1 MLFFAFFVDTWKK
14 QRYYK
19 SEGFRIV
26 ASPSEEKEEEKKM
39 KGKGKGSNRGRFLV
53 LSLVVVVCCSQ
64 VAYSTVLT
72 LSTHAS
78 DGISPPPAEQLDA
91 TFDFS
96 VLDNT
101 LTLTV
106 TNLTPENPLSDPA
119 LKINEIYFNTDD
131 NIQALVLNDV
141 IGANEKQWDLTFIT
155 DGIHVNGFG
164 LFDVSII
171 DGQGDLPHVIDSG
184 ETVQFVLGIT
194 GTGPFSDN
202 NFIQLSTQI
211 DSHVISYAAGKFY
224 NGLPET
230 SAYGATN
237 VPEPASVCL
246 LCLGALALLRK
257 HRQ

>member
-1 MLFFAFFVDTWKK
+1 
-14 QRYYK
+14 
-19 SEGFRIV
+19 
-26 ASPSEEKEEEKKM
+26 M
-39 KGKGKGSNRGRFLV
+39 KGSKWGRFGF
-53 LSLVVVVCCSQ
+53 LSLIVVICCTQ
-64 VAYSTVLT
+64 AAYSTVLR

-78 DGISPPPAEQLDA
+78 DGTNPPPAEQLDA

-96 VLDNT
+96 VLGNT

-106 TNLTPENPLSDPA
+106 TNLTPENPLTDPE
-119 LKINEIYFNTDD
+119 LKINEIYFNTTS
-131 NIQALVLNDV
+131 NIQGLVLTEV
-141 IGANEKQWDLTFIT
+141 IGSDIEYWDLTFAA

-164 LFDVSII
+164 LFDVSLI
-171 DGQGDLPHVIDSG
+171 DGQGSMPHVIDPG
-184 ETVQFVLGIT
+184 ETVQFVLGIA

-202 NFIQLSTQI
+202 DFIQLSTQV

-246 LCLGALALLRK
+246 LCLGALALLSLDFPSK
-257 HRQ
+257 SVQKNKILVV

>member
-1 MLFFAFFVDTWKK
+1 
-14 QRYYK
+14 
-19 SEGFRIV
+19 
-26 ASPSEEKEEEKKM
+26 
-39 KGKGKGSNRGRFLV
+39 
-53 LSLVVVVCCSQ
+53 
-64 VAYSTVLT
+64 
-72 LSTHAS
+72 
-78 DGISPPPAEQLDA
+78 DGTNPPPAEQLDA

-96 VLDNT
+96 VLGNT

-119 LKINEIYFNTDD
+119 LKINEVYFNTTAD
-131 NIQALVLNDV
+131 IQGLVLTEV
-141 IGANEKQWDLTFIT
+141 IGSEIEYWDLAFAC

-164 LFDVSII
+164 LFDVSLI
-171 DGQGDLPHVIDSG
+171 DGQGSLPHVIDPG
-184 ETVQFVLGIT
+184 ETVTFVLGIT

-202 NFIQLSTQI
+202 NFIQLSTQV

-224 NGLPET
+224 DGLPET

-257 HRQ
+257 RAG